1 MGRGCG
7 MRADYIIFN
16 DSAFRHGVTK
26 EDIRCAVTNFLYD
39 ALVEGY
45 ENKYLI
51 IGFDRSANLLEIN
64 YNEIDDVWINVFHA
78 MKCRDIYLP
87 LLK

>member
-1 MGRGCG
+1 

-16 DSAFRHGVTK
+16 DAAFRHGVTK

-51 IGFDRSANLLEIN
+51 IGFDRDANLLEIN